1 MEEETKFRANSRA
14 HYRETAGFL
23 PKALKGLWPLFL
35 IAAVFAAAVGF
46 SGYMPVLLLV
56 TVPFILLPFYAS
68 LTIGVSLISQGR
80 AADGRT
86 LGKGLLAYFRPPFFG
101 SYGITR
107 TFVYGALLLL
117 LLGPVITLLAAL
129 TAENWNPALMEEID
143 ALLSSLGSTG
153 SLGVSIDQ
161 LLTEYPQ
168 LMLFENAVL
177 ASELGVVF
185 LLYVHRQNRAAI
197 IPHIAIHLSNPS
209 LARTIFERTFH
220 GPYGLRK
227 DYYAG
232 ALPGYLVP
240 AIGYVIGVLLAAY
253 TPLGPLWMSAFG
265 LMLGLLFHV
274 LSLIWHLSYVE
285 RLFAKY
291 EPLFREETILLF
303 RQSADRFEAMG
314 EMGREYAE
322 RLRESLREE
331 EAKEEAA
338 GEAPSADKEEEGPK
352 DEGRPNLDDYGRRDG
367 SD

>member
-1 MEEETKFRANSRA
+1 MEDESKFLADPRAL
-14 HYRETAGFL
+14 YRETAAFL
-23 PKALKGLWPLFL
+23 PKALNGLWPVFL
-35 IAAVFAAAVGF
+35 IACVFAAAVGF
-46 SGYMPVLLLV
+46 SGSVPLLLLI

-68 LTIGVSLISQGR
+68 LTIGVSLIAQGKE
-80 AADGRT
+80 ADGRT

-101 SYGITR
+101 NYGITR
-107 TFVYGALLLL
+107 TFIYGALLLL
-117 LLGPVITLLAAL
+117 LLGPVITLIAAL

-143 ALLSSLGSTG
+143 ALLSSLGSAG

-177 ASELGVVF
+177 ASEMGLVF
-185 LLYVHRQNRAAI
+185 LLYVHRQNKAAI
-197 IPHIAIHLSNPS
+197 IPHIAIHLPNPY
-209 LARTIFERTFH
+209 LARAILERAFR
-220 GPYGLRK
+220 GPFGLRK
-227 DYYAG
+227 DYYVG
-232 ALPGYLVP
+232 AIPGYLAP
-240 AIGYVIGVLLAAY
+240 AVGYVAGVLIAAY
-253 TPLGPLWMSAFG
+253 TPIGPLWMPAFG
-265 LMLGLLFHV
+265 LMAGLLFHV
-274 LSLIWHLSYVE
+274 LSLLWHLSYVE

-291 EPLFREETILLF
+291 EPLFRDQTITLF
-303 RQSADRFEAMG
+303 RESADRFEAMG

-338 GEAPSADKEEEGPK
+338 GETPFADKVEEGSK

>member
-1 MEEETKFRANSRA
+1 MVEEKKYRANPRA
-14 HYRETAGFL
+14 LYRETASFL
-23 PKALKGLWPLFL
+23 PKALKGLWPIFL
-35 IAAVFAAAVGF
+35 ISAVFAAAVGF

-117 LLGPVITLLAAL
+117 LLGPVITLIAAL

-153 SLGVSIDQ
+153 SLGVSIEE

-177 ASELGVVF
+177 ASELGIVF

-232 ALPGYLVP
+232 ALPGYVAP
-240 AIGYVIGVLLAAY
+240 ALGYVIGVLIAAF
-253 TPLGPLWMSAFG
+253 TPLGQLWMSAFG

-274 LSLIWHLSYVE
+274 LSLIWHLSFVE

-303 RQSADRFEAMG
+303 RQSADRYEAMG

-322 RLRESLREE
+322 RIRESLREE
-331 EAKEEAA
+331 EEKGSE
-338 GEAPSADKEEEGPK
+338 GEAPAPGKEEEASEGK
-352 DEGRPNLDDYGRRDG
+352 GRPSLDDYGRRDG